1 MYRLDRV
8 RMSMR
13 AQSQLG
19 QLKSRT
25 GLPINVLARFGICMS
40 LADETVP
47 NPDLYDEKGMELLPH
62 ILFGEHEAAYA
73 AALRCRLDEDGLDF
87 AMYAD
92 RMMRAHLDRGAGMLF
107 PRVRGLG
114 DFAALLGCGEGGGGG
129 GPEGGVGNDAS
140 AGAAGLGGEAA
151 EAAAAAG
158 GGDSGGAG
166 GGGEGGG
173 GAGP

>member
-13 AQSQLG
+13 SQSQLG

-40 LADETVP
+40 LADETIP

-73 AALRCRLDEDGLDF
+73 AALRCRLDEDGLDL

-92 RMMRAHLDRGAGMLF
+92 RMMRAHLNRGAGMLF

-114 DFAALLGCGEGGGGG
+114 DFARLLGCGDAAAGVEGAQEAAAQDAAGAGEGGGGG
-129 GPEGGVGNDAS
+129 EEVD
-140 AGAAGLGGEAA
+140 GA
-151 EAAAAAG
+151 
-158 GGDSGGAG
+158 
-166 GGGEGGG
+166 
-173 GAGP
+173 

>member
-13 AQSQLG
+13 SQSQLG

-62 ILFGEHEAAYA
+62 ILFGEHEVAYA

-92 RMMRAHLDRGAGMLF
+92 RMMRAHLNRGAGMLF
-107 PRVRGLG
+107 PRVQGLG
-114 DFAALLGCGEGGGGG
+114 DFAGLLGCVVGRGSAAGASVATGSGTKSGKLGDAEGGR
-129 GPEGGVGNDAS
+129 N
-140 AGAAGLGGEAA
+140 GAVL
-151 EAAAAAG
+151 
-158 GGDSGGAG
+158 
-166 GGGEGGG
+166 
-173 GAGP
+173 

>member
-1 MYRLDRV
+1 
-8 RMSMR
+8 MSMR
-13 AQSQLG
+13 SQSQLG

-73 AALRCRLDEDGLDF
+73 AALRCRLDEDGLDL

-92 RMMRAHLDRGAGMLF
+92 RMMRAHLNRGAGMLF

-114 DFAALLGCGEGGGGG
+114 DFARLLGCE
-129 GPEGGVGNDAS
+129 DA
-140 AGAAGLGGEAA
+140 
-151 EAAAAAG
+151 AAAAAG
-158 GGDSGGAG
+158 GEDADVAPGAG
-166 GGGEGGG
+166 DGAPGGGKGGG
-173 GAGP
+173 DP

>member
-13 AQSQLG
+13 SQSQLG

-92 RMMRAHLDRGAGMLF
+92 RMMRAHLNRGAGMLF
-107 PRVRGLG
+107 PRVQGLG
-114 DFAALLGCGEGGGGG
+114 DFARLLGCGRVGGG
-129 GPEGGVGNDAS
+129 EGDAE
-140 AGAAGLGGEAA
+140 GAEGA
-151 EAAAAAG
+151 E
-158 GGDSGGAG
+158 GAG
-166 GGGEGGG
+166 GGPGGG
-173 GAGP
+173 GQ

>member
-13 AQSQLG
+13 SQSQLG

-73 AALRCRLDEDGLDF
+73 AALRCRLDEDGLDL

-92 RMMRAHLDRGAGMLF
+92 RMMRAHLNRGAGMLF

-114 DFAALLGCGEGGGGG
+114 DFARLLGCGDASPDGAEAGAQEADAAGTEGAVVVEGAEGGKGGG
-129 GPEGGVGNDAS
+129 RA
-140 AGAAGLGGEAA
+140 
-151 EAAAAAG
+151 
-158 GGDSGGAG
+158 
-166 GGGEGGG
+166 GG
-173 GAGP
+173 GAGS

>member
-13 AQSQLG
+13 SQSQLG

-92 RMMRAHLDRGAGMLF
+92 RMMRAHLNRGAGMLF
-107 PRVRGLG
+107 PRVQGLG
-114 DFAALLGCGEGGGGG
+114 DFARLLGCGRVGGG
-129 GPEGGVGNDAS
+129 EGDVE
-140 AGAAGLGGEAA
+140 GAE
-151 EAAAAAG
+151 
-158 GGDSGGAG
+158 GAG
-166 GGGEGGG
+166 GGPGGG
-173 GAGP
+173 GQ